1 MKPVL
6 NSRYELT
13 GNEMSRLIKI
23 SAIGKCVPI
32 GNLRGGPGGRCL
44 CVLTLLHYFGYWGY
58 LFKAKYGHRIT
69 FIKPVLRRL
78 KKS

>member
-6 NSRYELT
+6 NSRYELM

-23 SAIGKCVPI
+23 SAIGKFVPI

-44 CVLTLLHYFGYWGY
+44 CVLSVLHYFGYFGY
-58 LFKAKYGHRIT
+58 WFKAIHGHRIA
-69 FIKPVLRRL
+69 FIKPILRRL
-78 KKS
+78 KK

>member
-23 SAIGKCVPI
+23 SAIGKYVPI
-32 GNLRGGPGGRCL
+32 GNLRGGPGGHCL

-58 LFKAKYGHRIT
+58 LCKAKYGHRIT
-69 FIKPVLRRL
+69 FIKPVLRRFT
-78 KKS
+78 KS

>member
-6 NSRYELT
+6 NSRYELM

-23 SAIGKCVPI
+23 SAIGKFVPI

-44 CVLTLLHYFGYWGY
+44 CVLTALHYFGYFGY
-58 LFKAKYGHRIT
+58 WFKAKHGYRIA
-69 FIKPVLRRL
+69 FIKPIMRRL
-78 KKS
+78 KK